1 MMSEVMNT
9 RMPSRLRISGPVPTT
24 YSWNSTGEIG
34 HIGRH
39 RAETHRYFNIRV
51 FGQMPPDAS
60 DFTGGIPAY
69 AVFSEVSSFSTDM
82 HIAEVITFSYY
93 FSLQNKSA
101 SSLCP
106 LHMSHVKKDPSV
118 CEIVY
123 MESDLKCVNCRVSDD
138 G

>member
-9 RMPSRLRISGPVPTT
+9 RMPSRLRISGSVPTT
-24 YSWNSTGEIG
+24 Y
-34 HIGRH
+34 
-39 RAETHRYFNIRV
+39 
-51 FGQMPPDAS
+51 D
-60 DFTGGIPAY
+60 
-69 AVFSEVSSFSTDM
+69 VFSEVSSFSTDM

-106 LHMSHVKKDPSV
+106 LHMPHVKKDPSV

-123 MESDLKCVNCRVSDD
+123 MESDLTCVNCRVSDD